1 VDRKREAQDDL
12 RSTSDTIRAEATTVD
27 ELEAEKMALH
37 PGDPKVTEISRKVV
51 EITGHMQRATL
62 VEQELT
68 EEVRA
73 ASEEEHERGSDQ
85 RPN

>member
-1 VDRKREAQDDL
+1 MDRKRAAQDDL
-12 RSTSDTIRAEATTVD
+12 RATSDAIRADASTVD
-27 ELEAEKMALH
+27 ELEAEKVSLH
-37 PGDPKVTEISRKVV
+37 PGDPKVTEISKQVV
-51 EITGHMQRATL
+51 EISGRMHRATL

-73 ASEEEHERGSDQ
+73 ASEEEQRRHSDQ

>member
-1 VDRKREAQDDL
+1 
-12 RSTSDTIRAEATTVD
+12 
-27 ELEAEKMALH
+27 MALH